1 MAIGSM
7 YHRVW
12 NVRQAV
18 DEHEVIMTHWNLDI
32 ESISWLILV
41 SMSTSLIVQV
51 FFGHWVRM
59 FAYAGPSCCVTLLAL
74 LLIGA
79 GLAEYYTGMGVI
91 SETGKGTGDNGNGV
105 KRTRSVK
112 PHGTNMGVWWSS
124 FIIFLSL
131 FFFELCSMRAL
142 LFC

>member
-7 YHRVW
+7 CHRVW

-59 FAYAGPSCCVTLLAL
+59 LLTLGRVAAL
-74 LLIGA
+74 L
-79 GLAEYYTGMGVI
+79 
-91 SETGKGTGDNGNGV
+91 
-105 KRTRSVK
+105 
-112 PHGTNMGVWWSS
+112 
-124 FIIFLSL
+124 
-131 FFFELCSMRAL
+131 C
-142 LFC
+142 